1 MSVSLRTCL
10 NRLATVLWLCA
21 AQVVVVSAQPT
32 DDPPAD
38 TAQPEGKTASA
49 NRDWEA
55 STSTNGVQLYLRDY
69 PDSGLPE
76 FKGVTVLDASM
87 ASVIAVLLD
96 VQAYDEWVHQC
107 ERAFVLASINPREQ
121 YIYQV
126 NKIPWARDRDI
137 ILRAEL
143 SYRDNGRNIRIAVS
157 ATPDFCQTHDI
168 ANCERIDTGRFVRVE
183 QSKGSYYLE
192 QLAANRVRVT
202 WQQHIDPGGRIPAWL
217 ARPQIKELPLKTLA
231 NLAKQV
237 QKPRYQNK
245 EIQFTNGTLVVVDK
259 TVSSR

>member
-76 FKGVTVLDASM
+76 FKGVTVLEASM
-87 ASVIAVLLD
+87 ASVI
-96 VQAYDEWVHQC
+96 
-107 ERAFVLASINPREQ
+107 AFVLASINPREQ